1 MRQLLILAI
10 FFSFHFSFN
19 LAAAAETKNKLV
31 VLGDSLTEGLG
42 VARSMA
48 FPALLEKKIQADG
61 KQWVV
66 VNAGIS
72 GATTAS
78 GPSRM
83 RWQLKSKPQI
93 IILALGANDGLRG
106 INLQSTEKNLSETI
120 EIAKSEKIQVILAG
134 MMLPPNYGAQYTK
147 NFQALYNRLA
157 KKYHLKK
164 IPFLLEGVAG
174 NPKLNLAD
182 GIHPNEK
189 GHEIIAGHVYAAIK
203 DLL

>member
-1 MRQLLILAI
+1 MRQVLAI
-10 FFSFHFSFN
+10 AVLYCFSFLSPSVF
-19 LAAAAETKNKLV
+19 AVEAKNKLV
-31 VLGDSLTEGLG
+31 VLGDSLTEGIG
-42 VARSMA
+42 VARSTA

-61 KQWVV
+61 KDWVV

-83 RWQLKSKPQI
+83 RWQLKSKPKI

-106 INLQSTEKNLSETI
+106 IDLKSTEKNLADTI
-120 EIAKSEKIQVILAG
+120 EIAKKENIHLILAG
-134 MMLPPNYGAQYTK
+134 MMLPPNYGEKYTQDFK
-147 NFQALYNRLA
+147 AIYVRLA
-157 KKYHLKK
+157 KKYQLKK

-189 GHEIIAGHVYAAIK
+189 GHEIISQHVYDAIK
-203 DLL
+203 DQL